1 MQVAG
6 TQQCSSSATGIACD
20 GYVGHY
26 EVRTGPWFAARPLL
40 DIVNSL
46 SIKSGLGV
54 NQEYSDGGREL
65 Q

>member
-1 MQVAG
+1 VRVAG

-26 EVRTGPWFAARPLL
+26 EVRTGLWFAARPLL

-46 SIKSGLGV
+46 SIKSG
-54 NQEYSDGGREL
+54 
-65 Q
+65 